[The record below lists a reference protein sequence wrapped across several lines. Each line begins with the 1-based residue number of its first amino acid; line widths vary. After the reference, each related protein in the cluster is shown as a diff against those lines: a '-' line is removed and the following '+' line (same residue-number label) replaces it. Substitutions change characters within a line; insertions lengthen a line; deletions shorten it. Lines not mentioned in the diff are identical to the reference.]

1 MFCIDGTASLQ
12 ELADKRAKQP
22 NDLDV
27 DDSGSDSSVTASEAP
42 RGRGRGRGRGSRGRG
57 TGATRGRGRR
67 GRAKKV
73 TGSIPSSSASPM
85 AGLEMVTSSTKVRIF
100 NCSWPIGWGMIILHP
115 LQRSSNRTLNYED
128 DSMDTPFPSK
138 KRKTDIIEV
147 SHYKLVSSLLLPF
160 MLFLAE

>member
-22 NDLDV
+22 NDLDI
-27 DDSGSDSSVTASEAP
+27 DNNDSGSDSSVTASEAP

-85 AGLEMVTSSTKVRIF
+85 AGLEMATKVRLTVARA
-100 NCSWPIGWGMIILHP
+100 IGWGMIILHP

-147 SHYKLVSSLLLPF
+147 SHYKLHPCYYHSYYF
-160 MLFLAE
+160 